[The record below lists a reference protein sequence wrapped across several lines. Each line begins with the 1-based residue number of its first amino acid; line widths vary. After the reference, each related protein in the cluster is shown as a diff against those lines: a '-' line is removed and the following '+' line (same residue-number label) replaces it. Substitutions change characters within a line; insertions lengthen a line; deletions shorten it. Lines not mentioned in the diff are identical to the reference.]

1 MGFISE
7 YKKAL
12 NGEPAGE
19 TYVVAGKQLVC
30 PHCGNIR
37 FEQGEAQL
45 NTQGLT
51 FLRLDW
57 ANRSATIF
65 ECTNCGRIEWFVF

>member
-19 TYVVAGKQLVC
+19 TYMIAGRELVC
-30 PHCGNIR
+30 PHCGNRR

-45 NTQGLT
+45 NTAGLT
-51 FLRLDW
+51 MLGLDW

-65 ECTNCGRIEWFVF
+65 ECTACGRIEWFV